1 MDDPEAYVDENSRL
15 APVSLYAELK
25 VKFEKYMLNE
35 MKKTDEEFPLYP
47 THFGDIEI
55 QNDEV
60 TKGYNFEL
68 HLGGKFLHYRA
79 ATNWHSNWR
88 DSNDPL
94 FKKTEIFN
102 TIIGELL
109 K

>member
-1 MDDPEAYVDENSRL
+1 MPVFPTAY
-15 APVSLYAELK
+15 
-25 VKFEKYMLNE
+25 
-35 MKKTDEEFPLYP
+35 FPSICYIQKLI
-47 THFGDIEI
+47 HFGDIEI